1 MAWWDMAKRTVK
13 PSVQAMTLELH
24 QPKIVIESN
33 IEPMTPKEL
42 RIHFAG
48 QIITGL
54 VAIHGDLGGRQ
65 DKRLAAAAFAL
76 ADEMVAT
83 YFNT

>member
-1 MAWWDMAKRTVK
+1 MK
-13 PSVQAMTLELH
+13 PSVQAMALELH
-24 QPKIVIESN
+24 QPKIAIESN

-65 DKRLAAAAFAL
+65 NKRLASAAFEL
-76 ADEMVAT
+76 ADEMVEA